1 MFQYVLYISLRVS
14 ETKLNVGSS
23 MQKMV
28 FFNKVN
34 MACKVFD
41 VLQANLKDQRIEK
54 KTKQITAFPKF
65 LIG

>member
-1 MFQYVLYISLRVS
+1 
-14 ETKLNVGSS
+14 
-23 MQKMV
+23 
-28 FFNKVN
+28 

-54 KTKQITAFPKF
+54 KKQIAAFPKF

>member
-1 MFQYVLYISLRVS
+1 
-14 ETKLNVGSS
+14 
-23 MQKMV
+23 
-28 FFNKVN
+28 

-54 KTKQITAFPKF
+54 KKKQIAAFPKF